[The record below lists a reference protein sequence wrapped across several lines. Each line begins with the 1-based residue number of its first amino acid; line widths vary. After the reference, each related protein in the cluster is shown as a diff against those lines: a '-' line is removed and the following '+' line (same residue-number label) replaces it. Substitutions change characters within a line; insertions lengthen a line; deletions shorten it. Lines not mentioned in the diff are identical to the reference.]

1 MQRYERLREIPTI
14 TLINSLS
21 MADKNGNQQLV
32 NIYAYELACR
42 IYVPNKGV
50 DFDKL
55 VAGFGY
61 KEQEE
66 EVVKEEKGKTLTKRK
81 K

>member
-1 MQRYERLREIPTI
+1 MQRYEELLTTPTC
-14 TLINSLS
+14 TLINYLS
-21 MADKNGNQQLV
+21 MAEEKGNQTLV
-32 NIYAYELACR
+32 NICAYELACR
-42 IYVPNKGV
+42 LYVPNKGV

-81 K
+81 R